1 MKTRG
6 ILGENMEN
14 NTEQAKKAGFNGL
27 LSSRIKSA
35 NVKLFPEGLLGYLVG
50 PTLALLANSILS
62 NYFNTYLS
70 NVLNITSWAKWFFT
84 WLPVVSVVFVI
95 IGNIIVGRLM
105 DSNRFKAGKARP
117 LLLLSL
123 PICIIA
129 LLILFVLAPFATGNG
144 D

>member
-1 MKTRG
+1 
-6 ILGENMEN
+6 MEN

-70 NVLNITSWAKWFFT
+70 NVLN
-84 WLPVVSVVFVI
+84 
-95 IGNIIVGRLM
+95 
-105 DSNRFKAGKARP
+105 
-117 LLLLSL
+117 
-123 PICIIA
+123 
-129 LLILFVLAPFATGNG
+129 
-144 D
+144 